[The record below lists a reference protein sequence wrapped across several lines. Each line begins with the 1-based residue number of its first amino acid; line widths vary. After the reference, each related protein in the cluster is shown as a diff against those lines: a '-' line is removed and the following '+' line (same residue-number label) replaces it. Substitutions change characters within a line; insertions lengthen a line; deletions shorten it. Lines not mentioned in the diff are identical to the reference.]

1 MIRTFLVS
9 TLSVGLS
16 LGAVAGI
23 EDRKDVREWLE
34 AMTTAVRSL
43 NYEGTFVY
51 LHDNQLESM
60 RVIHTNGN
68 TRFLTTGRQE
78 RWCGTMPR
86 SPALPRTQ
94 TRCRS
99 AVAPLAVDSGLSSQ
113 WTPNPSPIMNF
124 AS

>member
-1 MIRTFLVS
+1 MIRAFLVS
-9 TLSVGLS
+9 TLSAGLS

-60 RVIHTNGN
+60 RV
-68 TRFLTTGRQE
+68 RSEE
-78 RWCGTMPR
+78 RRVGKE
-86 SPALPRTQ
+86 
-94 TRCRS
+94 CRS
-99 AVAPLAVDSGLSSQ
+99 R
-113 WTPNPSPIMNF
+113 WSPYH
-124 AS
+124 